1 MNKVTP
7 VNSIRAKHWPKVGRL
22 PDWNNESSLS
32 AEKLHVP
39 DNFAP
44 QINRGTKPVNG
55 ETNLGRK
62 HSHHSS
68 RVDKI
73 WHWSTEL
80 SRCTGKQTYLYH
92 RYEDPTSCPGRWS
105 MNLLIS
111 SAALFRSRGIH
122 CISMLTPLRR
132 QVWKMPTARFC
143 NAGTLEPELTIRTTF
158 WLSMNQVTD

>member
-62 HSHHSS
+62 YSRHSS

-73 WHWSTEL
+73 WH
-80 SRCTGKQTYLYH
+80 
-92 RYEDPTSCPGRWS
+92 
-105 MNLLIS
+105 
-111 SAALFRSRGIH
+111 
-122 CISMLTPLRR
+122 
-132 QVWKMPTARFC
+132 
-143 NAGTLEPELTIRTTF
+143 
-158 WLSMNQVTD
+158 

>member
-1 MNKVTP
+1 MQQWIKRNTELKHNLFVQ
-7 VNSIRAKHWPKVGRL
+7 RHWPKVGRL

-39 DNFAP
+39 DNFALC
-44 QINRGTKPVNG
+44 
-55 ETNLGRK
+55 NLGRK
-62 HSHHSS
+62 HSRHSS

-80 SRCTGKQTYLYH
+80 SRYTGKQTYLYH

-158 WLSMNQVTD
+158 WLSVNQVTD